1 MPIAEIVWYLDLKRW
16 AGSLVT
22 PEAAHEKSGYHNQPT
37 LNNKDSRVTEGVEE
51 QSSPEW
57 SHELSKLDPK
67 LNDRHV

>member
-1 MPIAEIVWYLDLKRW
+1 M
-16 AGSLVT
+16 T